1 MPARCRV
8 SFIQLLQ
15 LVAIEARAASII
27 ERMTSL
33 STFSGRPTASFRLA
47 ASTLAVSILLSACGG
62 GGGGSSNSA
71 SAVGTSPTAPTSPG
85 APVTRTPDAIPAD
98 YQSYAN
104 LCAAPRSGVDADG
117 LAFPDKQGTL
127 QDEFKFLRGWADRYY
142 LWYNEIPNDFY
153 MADFSNTLDYFAK
166 LKTPQLTASGKQ
178 KDQFHFTYTTA
189 EWNALSSAG
198 QEVGYGLTWSRNAT
212 TAPRT
217 WLASIVE
224 PGSPAAAAG
233 LKRGDML
240 TAVDGTD
247 FINTSTAA
255 GVAAINAGLFPEQ
268 AGEAHTL
275 TINRAGTS
283 FDVKLSASV
292 VTSASVKNAK
302 VIDTATG
309 KVGYLTFDDFNAVAE
324 KQLIDAFAMFQA
336 QKVNDLVIDM
346 RYNGGGLLYIASELA
361 YMVAGPSSNGKTF
374 ERLVYNSKTAPQAP
388 IPFLNT
394 AYGFSSPNSA
404 ISGQALPTLG
414 LKRVTVLTTAG
425 TCSASEAV
433 INGLRGID
441 VEVNIIGGGT
451 CGKPYGFTPVD
462 NCGTTYFSIEFQ
474 GVNAKGYGDFADG
487 FSPTCAVSDDLSR
500 ALGDTSENLLAAA
513 LAYRNTN
520 TCPTSTARASAVSMS
535 LVRSQAKEIAVLPRG
550 R

>member
-1 MPARCRV
+1 
-8 SFIQLLQ
+8 
-15 LVAIEARAASII
+15 
-27 ERMTSL
+27 MTSL
-33 STFSGRPTASFRLA
+33 FTSRGRSAAFRLVAGALA
-47 ASTLAVSILLSACGG
+47 ATVLLGACGG
-62 GGGGSSNSA
+62 GGGSSGSSA
-71 SAVGTSPTAPTSPG
+71 AVGTSPATSSVPG
-85 APVTRTPDAIPAD
+85 TVRTPDPIPAD

-104 LCAAPRSGVDADG
+104 LCAAPRTGVDADG
-117 LAFPDKQGTL
+117 LAFPDHQGTL

-142 LWYNEIPNDFY
+142 LWYNEIPNNFY
-153 MADFSNTLDYFAK
+153 MADFTSTLAYFDK
-166 LKTPQLTASGKQ
+166 LKTPALTASGKP

-189 EWNALSSAG
+189 EWDALSTSG

-233 LKRGDML
+233 IKRGDML
-240 TAVDGTD
+240 MAVDGTD
-247 FINTSTAA
+247 FVNTTTGS
-255 GVAAINAGLFPEQ
+255 GVDKLNAGLFPET
-268 AGEAHTL
+268 AGETHKL
-275 TINRAGTS
+275 TIQRAGST
-283 FDVKLSASV
+283 FDVSLTSSV
-292 VTSASVKNAK
+292 VSSASVKNAK
-302 VIDTATG
+302 VIETASG
-309 KVGYLTFDDFNAVAE
+309 KVAYLTFDDFNAVAE
-324 KQLIDAFAMFQA
+324 KQLIDAFTMFQN
-336 QKVNDLVIDM
+336 QRVNDLVIDM

-361 YMVAGPSSNGKTF
+361 YMVAGPSSTGQTF
-374 ERLVYNSKTAPQAP
+374 ERLVYNGKTAPQAP
-388 IPFLNT
+388 IAFMNT
-394 AYGFSSPNSA
+394 AYGFSSPNPASA
-404 ISGQALPTLG
+404 GQALPYLG

-474 GVNAKGYGDFADG
+474 GVNAKGFGDFADG
-487 FSPTCAVSDDLSR
+487 FSPTCTVADDLSH

-513 LAYRNTN
+513 LAYRNGN
-520 TCPTSTARASAVSMS
+520 ACPSSRASAVPMT
-535 LVRSQAKEIAVLPRG
+535 LVRPQAKEIAVLPRG